1 MSYDINIVKKPWG
14 YEYLVYQNDN
24 VGLWFLYIAPNQCT
38 SMHCHPKK
46 TTGLILLEGETEI
59 SFLAD
64 SRKIKSLDKVMMRRG
79 LFHSTKAISDKGAFI
94 FEIETPADKQD
105 LVRLNDKYGRE
116 FKSYEDC
123 SFEQLK
129 TDNCLW
135 INEPELGNSNIYEFH
150 NCILK
155 VESINDIEI
164 INKKQD
170 KDLIVFLKGGMY
182 RNIEGKS
189 HGVTIPGDVGFA
201 EVIKKVSNQLDGV
214 FSETIILTINKNG

>member
-1 MSYDINIVKKPWG
+1 MSHDINIVKKPWG
-14 YEYLVYQNDN
+14 YEYLVYQNND
-24 VGLWFLYIAPNQCT
+24 VGLWFLYIAPNQST

-46 TTGLILLEGETEI
+46 TTGLVLLDGEAEI

-64 SRKIKSLDKVMMRRG
+64 SRKLKSIDKVMIRRG

-94 FEIETPADKQD
+94 FEIETPTDKQD
-105 LVRLNDKYGRE
+105 LVRLNDQYGRE
-116 FKSYEDC
+116 FKPYEDC

-135 INEPELGNSNIYEFH
+135 IEEPKLEKVNTYEFS
-150 NCILK
+150 NCLLK
-155 VESINDIEI
+155 VECINNIEVI
-164 INKKQD
+164 NNKKD
-170 KDLIVFLKGGMY
+170 KDIIVFLKGGLY

-201 EVIKKVSNQLDGV
+201 EVIKKVSTQLDGI
-214 FSETIILTINKNG
+214 FSETIIITITKN

>member
-1 MSYDINIVKKPWG
+1 MSHDINIVKKPWG
-14 YEYLVYQNDN
+14 YEYLVYQNND
-24 VGLWFLYIAPNQCT
+24 VGLWFLYIAPNQST

-46 TTGLILLEGETEI
+46 TTGLVLLDGEAEI

-64 SRKIKSLDKVMMRRG
+64 SRKLKSIDKVMIRRG

-94 FEIETPADKQD
+94 FEIETPTDKQD
-105 LVRLNDKYGRE
+105 LVRLNDQYGRE
-116 FKSYEDC
+116 FKPYEDC

-135 INEPELGNSNIYEFH
+135 IEEPKLEKVNTYEFS
-150 NCILK
+150 NCLLK
-155 VESINDIEI
+155 VECINDIEVI
-164 INKKQD
+164 NNKKD
-170 KDLIVFLKGGMY
+170 KDIIVFLKGGLY

-201 EVIKKVSNQLDGV
+201 EVIKKVSTQLDGI
-214 FSETIILTINKNG
+214 FSKTIIITITKN

>member
-1 MSYDINIVKKPWG
+1 MSHDINIVKKPWG
-14 YEYLVYQNDN
+14 YEYLVYQNND
-24 VGLWFLYIAPNQCT
+24 VGLWFLYIAPNQST

-46 TTGLILLEGETEI
+46 TTGLVLLDGEAEI

-64 SRKIKSLDKVMMRRG
+64 SRKLKSIDKVMIRRG

-94 FEIETPADKQD
+94 FEIETPTDKQD
-105 LVRLNDKYGRE
+105 LVRLNDQYGRE
-116 FKSYEDC
+116 FKPYEDC

-135 INEPELGNSNIYEFH
+135 IEEPKLEKVNTYEFS
-150 NCILK
+150 NCLLK
-155 VESINDIEI
+155 VECINDIEVI
-164 INKKQD
+164 NNKKD
-170 KDLIVFLKGGMY
+170 KDIIVFLKGGLY

-201 EVIKKVSNQLDGV
+201 EVIKKVSTQLDGI
-214 FSETIILTINKNG
+214 FSETIIITITKN